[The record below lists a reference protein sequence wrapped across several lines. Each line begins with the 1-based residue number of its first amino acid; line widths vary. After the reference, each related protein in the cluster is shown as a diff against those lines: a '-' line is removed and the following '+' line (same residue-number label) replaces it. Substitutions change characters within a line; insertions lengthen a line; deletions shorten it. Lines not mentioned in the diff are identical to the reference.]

1 MVQAAKSSSTV
12 TGYSCSVHGQTNK
25 HEETKREKKCSVR
38 WLAFSISCFNM
49 STRAFETLGRVSED
63 GHFVRFGS
71 RFAKFVQEAALL
83 LARSRL
89 LAVSGVA
96 MPFDS
101 FARVSKSSFSWSLPT
116 RHAWYLE
123 IQPPN
128 NIMHNAIIGVNSPYT

>member
-25 HEETKREKKCSVR
+25 HEKTKREKKCSVR

-63 GHFVRFGS
+63 GHLVRFGS

-83 LARSRL
+83 LARSCL
-89 LAVSGVA
+89 LAVTGWRCHLTASPGCQSCPSVGVSQRGRLGILKLHIKTISCT
-96 MPFDS
+96 M
-101 FARVSKSSFSWSLPT
+101 L
-116 RHAWYLE
+116 
-123 IQPPN
+123 
-128 NIMHNAIIGVNSPYT
+128 

>member
-25 HEETKREKKCSVR
+25 HEKTKREKKCSVR
-38 WLAFSISCFNM
+38 WLAFSICCFNM

-63 GHFVRFGS
+63 GHLVRFGS
-71 RFAKFVQEAALL
+71 RFAKFVQEAVLL
-83 LARSRL
+83 LARSCV

-101 FARVSKSSFSWSLPT
+101 FTRPGCQSCPSVGVSQRGMLGILKFNLKTISCTIL
-116 RHAWYLE
+116 
-123 IQPPN
+123 
-128 NIMHNAIIGVNSPYT
+128 